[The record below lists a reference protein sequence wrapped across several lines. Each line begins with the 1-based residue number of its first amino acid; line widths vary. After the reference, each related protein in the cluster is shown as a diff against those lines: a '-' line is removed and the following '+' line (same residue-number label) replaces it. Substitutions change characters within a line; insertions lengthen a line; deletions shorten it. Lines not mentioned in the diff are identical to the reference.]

1 MRVTALKQVTYD
13 PSVFMDVDTVDE
25 AMRIILTPEAGMSS
39 AHRWKTETPYLMS
52 LMEKHIARGSTVLDY
67 GCGIGRVS
75 KPLIEKHGC
84 IVIGADI
91 APNMRA
97 LAASCVGS
105 DSFFALHPDMLM
117 LFPSN
122 VADAAIAVWTLQHC
136 VDPKLDLHH
145 IAEMVK
151 PGGTLFIVNNMRRVV
166 PVSGGRWADDQIDI
180 DKVINDAGFGML
192 VDRGR
197 LQGDDIAPPELR
209 ENTFWAVY
217 RKS

>member
-25 AMRIILTPEAGMSS
+25 AMRIILTPEAGMTS

-67 GCGIGRVS
+67 GCGIGRLS

-84 IVIGADI
+84 TVVGVDI
-91 APNMRA
+91 SPNMRA
-97 LAASCVGS
+97 LAASCVAS
-105 DSFFALHPDMLM
+105 DKFFALHPDMLM

-122 VADAAIAVWTLQHC
+122 SVDAAIAVWTLQHC
-136 VDPKLDLHH
+136 VDPKLDLGF
-145 IAEMVK
+145 IVEMVK
-151 PGGTLFIVNNMRRVV
+151 PGGTLFVVNNVNRVV
-166 PVSGGRWADDQIDI
+166 PVSSGRWADDQIDI
-180 DKVINDAGFGML
+180 DKVINDAGFGLL

-197 LQGDDIAPPELR
+197 LQGDDIAPGTFA
-209 ENTFWAVY
+209 ENTFWATY